1 LGGYLL
7 SDYLHGDVSV
17 YAGELVI
24 GREELPN
31 GCQYIILKDKQDT
44 VLYEFFYNPK
54 NPAKLRDEPPKHAG
68 RKQSY
73 VMLMLKGIKGLKCD
87 NKLEIMGAIMA
98 LSDCVEWNTGMLI
111 RKRPKRPIKPADF
124 PVIFGMS
131 RSKTYKL
138 LGQMKDLEIIEKLEN
153 KFYITEKYIR
163 KGKSK
168 K

>member
-1 LGGYLL
+1 MGGYLL
-7 SDYLHGDVSV
+7 SDYMHGDVNV

-24 GREELPN
+24 ERETLPN
-31 GCQYIILKDKQDT
+31 GCEYVIVKDKQDAA
-44 VLYEFFYNPK
+44 LYEFFYNPK
-54 NPAKLRDEPPKHAG
+54 NPAKKRDGPPKHAG

-73 VMLMLKGIKGLKCD
+73 VMLMLRGIKQLKCD
-87 NKLEIMGAIMA
+87 SKLEIMGAIMA

-111 RKRPKRPIKPADF
+111 RKRPKRPITPADF
-124 PVIFGMS
+124 PVIFGLS

-138 LGQMKDLEIIEKLEN
+138 LGQMKDLGIIEKLEN